1 MVVEREMTPTKK
13 KPAKKAAKKTVKK
26 TAPKRT
32 VPRKGAPKKRTA
44 RAKAPAK
51 AVAKAPPRTLPALA
65 RPAKTPASR
74 PAPLVGIILGSRTDL
89 DTLASATELLD
100 ALGVPY
106 EMRILSAHRTPDETA
121 AWAKGAEA
129 RGLEVIIAAAGL
141 AAHLPGVVAAQ
152 TTLPVLGVPVDG
164 GSLHGLDAL
173 LSIVQM
179 PKGVPVG
186 TLAIG
191 KHGAANAALL
201 AIAILSLKRPELK
214 DKIRQWRAARV
225 AEALAQS

>member
-1 MVVEREMTPTKK
+1 MTPTKK

-65 RPAKTPASR
+65 RPAKSPASR

-121 AWAKGAEA
+121 AWAKGAET

-141 AAHLPGVVAAQ
+141 AAHLPGVVAAHS
-152 TTLPVLGVPVDG
+152 TLPVLGVPVDG

>member
-32 VPRKGAPKKRTA
+32 APRKAAPKKKA
-44 RAKAPAK
+44 APAKAPAK

-141 AAHLPGVVAAQ
+141 AAHLPGVVAAHS
-152 TTLPVLGVPVDG
+152 TLPVLGVPVDG

>member
-1 MVVEREMTPTKK
+1 VVVEREMTPTKK
-13 KPAKKAAKKTVKK
+13 KPAKKAARRPAKK
-26 TAPKRT
+26 A
-32 VPRKGAPKKRTA
+32 APKKKA
-44 RAKAPAK
+44 AAAKAPPK

-65 RPAKTPASR
+65 RPAKSPASR

-121 AWAKGAEA
+121 AWAKGAET

-141 AAHLPGVVAAQ
+141 AAHLPGVVAAHS
-152 TTLPVLGVPVDG
+152 TLPVLGVPVDG

>member
-1 MVVEREMTPTKK
+1 VVVEREMTPTKR
-13 KPAKKAAKKTVKK
+13 KPAKKAAKRPAKK
-26 TAPKRT
+26 AA
-32 VPRKGAPKKRTA
+32 PRKKAA
-44 RAKAPAK
+44 AAKAPPK

-65 RPAKTPASR
+65 RPAKSPASR

-121 AWAKGAEA
+121 AWAKGAET

-141 AAHLPGVVAAQ
+141 AAHLPGVVAAHS
-152 TTLPVLGVPVDG
+152 TLPVLGVPVDG

>member
-1 MVVEREMTPTKK
+1 MTPAKK
-13 KPAKKAAKKTVKK
+13 KPAKKAAKK
-26 TAPKRT
+26 
-32 VPRKGAPKKRTA
+32 
-44 RAKAPAK
+44 APAK
-51 AVAKAPPRTLPALA
+51 KKAAPARAAKSAKAAKAAKASKPIAKVPPRTLPALP
-65 RPAKTPASR
+65 RPAKSPASR

-89 DTLASATELLD
+89 DTLASGTELLD
-100 ALGVPY
+100 ALGIPY

-121 AWAKGAEA
+121 AWAKGAEG

-152 TTLPVLGVPVDG
+152 TTLPVLGVPVDA

-201 AIAILSLKRPELK
+201 AAAILALKRPELR